1 MLNKKN
7 RLKNK
12 VAYYAT
18 YKQNQSVSD
27 GLFVLYVG
35 KIKEEGEDTKFGF
48 VVSKKVHKRAVKR
61 NYIKRRAREVIRLI
75 LKDGYE
81 FKVKSIIILARI
93 GAVDKSYRQIEE
105 SIKELIKKAEV
116 FC

>member
-7 RLKNK
+7 RLNNK
-12 VAYYAT
+12 VAFYAT

-27 GLFVLYVG
+27 GLFVLYAG
-35 KIKEEGEDTKFGF
+35 KIKKDKEETKFGF

-61 NYIKRRAREVIRLI
+61 NYIKRRAREVIRLLI
-75 LKDGYE
+75 KDGYE
-81 FKVKSIIILARI
+81 FNFKSVIFVARE
-93 GAVDKSYRQIEE
+93 GALDKSYKQIEE
-105 SIKELIKKAEV
+105 SILNLIKRTKT